1 MDRWTEDRLTPLP
14 LGGPAKGPRWL
25 SSTDVPAEQL
35 EDRVSPPEACTV
47 SLEASVFNPNPYSFS
62 FKPPLPETDVGAAC
76 GRPAKEIRA
85 QSVACASLASSRS
98 RGSLLALETK
108 HLDVIEKRH
117 LQYFIYSFNSISKL
131 VFSKNNF
138 SIK

>member
-1 MDRWTEDRLTPLP
+1 MCPRSNWRTALP
-14 LGGPAKGPRWL
+14 TRG
-25 SSTDVPAEQL
+25 VQ
-35 EDRVSPPEACTV
+35 V

-76 GRPAKEIRA
+76 GHGRPAKEIRA
-85 QSVACASLASSRS
+85 QSVACPSLASSRS

-131 VFSKNNF
+131 VFSKNNL